1 MVGKSTFQ
9 QDWLNPDLN
18 PEFAK
23 WARAGRDRSSVF
35 CEICN
40 KSFDISSMGKQA
52 LSSHSKSLKHSRL
65 MNGMTIFKK
74 IASVLCAKVLRS

>member
-1 MVGKSTFQ
+1 MCFHFSNIILSFYCDMVGKSTFQ

-23 WARAGRDRSSVF
+23 WARAGRDRSPVF
-35 CEICN
+35 CELCN

-52 LSSHSKSLKHSRL
+52 L
-65 MNGMTIFKK
+65 
-74 IASVLCAKVLRS
+74 